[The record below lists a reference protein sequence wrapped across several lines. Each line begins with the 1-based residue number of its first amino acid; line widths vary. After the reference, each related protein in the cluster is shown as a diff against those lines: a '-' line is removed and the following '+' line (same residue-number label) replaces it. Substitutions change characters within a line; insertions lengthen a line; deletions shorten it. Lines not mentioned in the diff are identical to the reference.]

1 MREAEKFRYLML
13 AAQREGNRQLAV
25 ALEPHGLTPAQS
37 EVLRI
42 LGDNAP
48 MTLTELGRMLVCD
61 SGTNPSRLVDKLVGA
76 GLVQRAP
83 DAEDRRQVVLSLTV
97 QGQIAERSVATIE
110 DELYSELDAA
120 LGTELAALI
129 ATLEALTRGSAG
141 GRALA
146 KRIASRPQ

>member
-1 MREAEKFRYLML
+1 VREAEKFRYLIL
-13 AAQREGNRQLAV
+13 AAQREGNRQLAA

-61 SGTNPSRLVDKLVGA
+61 SGTNPSRLVDKLVGT

-83 DAEDRRQVVLSLTV
+83 DADDRRQVVLSLTA

-110 DELYSELDAA
+110 DELYRVLDTA
-120 LGTELAALI
+120 LGTELAALN

-141 GRALA
+141 GQALA
-146 KRIASRPQ
+146 LRIASRS